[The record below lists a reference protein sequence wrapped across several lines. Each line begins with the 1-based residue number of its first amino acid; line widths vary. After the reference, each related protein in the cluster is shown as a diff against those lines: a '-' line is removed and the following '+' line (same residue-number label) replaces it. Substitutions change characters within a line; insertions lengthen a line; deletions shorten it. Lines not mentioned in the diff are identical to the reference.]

1 MCVSICVSII
11 VLKGKKKINQTNSTE
26 KTNPSQL
33 LRALVEITLIIY
45 LANRS
50 PMHMDAARGFYTI
63 WLTRGGQK
71 VQLSLACSLLPRK
84 RITDSSR
91 RWMNRAVDGIGRP
104 LISGLTAKLGG

>member
-11 VLKGKKKINQTNSTE
+11 MLKGKKINQTNSTE

-50 PMHMDAARGFYTI
+50 PMHMDAARGFNTI
-63 WLTRGGQK
+63 SLTRHGQK
-71 VQLSLACSLLPRK
+71 LSPIIGASL
-84 RITDSSR
+84 
-91 RWMNRAVDGIGRP
+91 
-104 LISGLTAKLGG
+104 